1 MIQKRRKSLLM
12 MFLVKSSC
20 VSVSNTNGFG
30 DTYTTGKKSFA
41 YFNKGASNFPFS
53 EGVVLATSNSKEAIG
68 PFITNRGGGNPN
80 WKGDNDLNEALGINS
95 INATVLEFDF
105 IPLTNFLSFNYIF
118 ASNEYQSFFPCQY
131 SDGFAFLIKEADNP
145 TAVYKNLAVLP
156 NSNIDVS
163 STNVRPEIEP
173 GIGLGGNDSFPGCP
187 AVNQQYFNGKNN
199 FSSPINYA
207 GQVVVLNAS
216 SKVIANKKY
225 HIKLVIAD
233 DTEEYYDSAVFIEA
247 GSFKPKIDFGPDRT
261 TVNNNP
267 ICFGEQ
273 TILDTNLSPTYSY
286 KWYKDNILIP
296 TANNPSYSPT
306 DSGTYKVE
314 VVFTPSTCA
323 LTGSIKLDFA
333 SEILTSNA
341 TIFQCNAA
349 NSAPAIF
356 NLTKIDNRVKN
367 NASDIINKG
376 YYESLVDA
384 QSKTNAIPNPE
395 NYSATNKTIFTRIEN
410 KYGCY
415 KTAEVKLVITN
426 NPIPYQKPFVTC
438 DLDNLQDGLYQFDL
452 NTEIS
457 PAITGAP
464 AGLNYVYYETNSD
477 ALTEKNPLPNIF
489 KNTIPNSQT
498 IYARATNGEDC
509 YGIIPI
515 TLNINTFDPPNF
527 DAETFILCKGDTA
540 DLTVDS
546 GFSSYKWNT
555 GENNVNT
562 ITVGTAGDY
571 TVIVSNVNGCTKKK
585 VHSYAIRTRY
595 INCYTSKRFFRK

>member
-1 MIQKRRKSLLM
+1 